1 MALRNQPYIPLYVQ
15 DVLTDEKLVECSAES
30 HGIYFR
36 LLCILHKQ
44 EKYGL
49 LCLKQKYKQTS
60 DKLENFALMLS
71 KQMPFEQKQIAKGLG
86 ELFTEGV
93 ISITEDELSQ
103 KRMIH
108 DGELSIMRSQ
118 IGKTGGSS
126 VTKQYGKSGF
136 LYLMSD
142 TYTFHKIGISVNPQN
157 RLYRL
162 RSDLKLPKNFDII
175 EQVNVI
181 DMGKSEDIAHSHFKE
196 FMDGEW
202 IKDDYNNILK
212 NFDSLK
218 AKLEAKPEANTEDES
233 EDVIE
238 CLSNK
243 EIEVLFEKFWVA
255 YPKKE
260 GKKPARQK
268 FDSIFKNLTP
278 EKSTKLLET
287 MLNAIEIQKQTD
299 KWKKDK
305 GQFIPMPSTWLN
317 QERWNDETI
326 INVGNKNGKQLTNKF
341 DGISTKLEDL

>member
-15 DVLTDEKLVECSAES
+15 DFLTDEKLNECSAES
-30 HGIYFR
+30 TGVYIKLMCVMHKSDEYGVI
-36 LLCILHKQ
+36 LLKP
-44 EKYGL
+44 KD
-49 LCLKQKYKQTS
+49 KQT
-60 DKLENFALMLS
+60 LEPLQNFALKLVKHLS
-71 KQMPFEQKQIAKGLG
+71 FSPDIIKKALI
-86 ELFTEGV
+86 EL
-93 ISITEDELSQ
+93 LSENVLKLDGDKLQ
-103 KRMIH
+103 QGRMIR
-108 DGELSIMRSQ
+108 DNKISELRAKS
-118 IGKTGGSS
+118 GSS
-126 VTKQYGKSGF
+126 GGKK
-136 LYLMSD
+136 
-142 TYTFHKIGISVNPQN
+142 TQSV
-157 RLYRL
+157 
-162 RSDLKLPKNFDII
+162 
-175 EQVNVI
+175 
-181 DMGKSEDIAHSHFKE
+181 
-196 FMDGEW
+196 
-202 IKDDYNNILK
+202 
-212 NFDSLK
+212 K

-238 CLSNK
+238 CFSNK